1 MFVFHNPE
9 AHCLQFE
16 FEAIN
21 VFNGESHILT
31 DKPYVINCCEN
42 NLYELMVEI
51 IKHHNRKNE
60 GYDFIVSSS
69 MLRIY
74 YYVLSELKSAE
85 NSVPESRIKPAVEYI
100 KKHFC
105 EKLYVSHLA
114 QLCFMSESQLRR
126 LFKEFY
132 SMSPIEYK
140 NTMQMNAACEL
151 LRTGKVSSEIAD
163 ILGID
168 SVCSFSHMFKKTYGI
183 SPAQY
188 AKLCVTE

>member
-1 MFVFHNPE
+1 
-9 AHCLQFE
+9 
-16 FEAIN
+16 
-21 VFNGESHILT
+21 
-31 DKPYVINCCEN
+31 
-42 NLYELMVEI
+42 
-51 IKHHNRKNE
+51 
-60 GYDFIVSSS
+60 

-114 QLCFMSESQLRR
+114 KLCFMSESQLRR

-151 LRTGKVSSEIAD
+151 LRTGKASSEIAD